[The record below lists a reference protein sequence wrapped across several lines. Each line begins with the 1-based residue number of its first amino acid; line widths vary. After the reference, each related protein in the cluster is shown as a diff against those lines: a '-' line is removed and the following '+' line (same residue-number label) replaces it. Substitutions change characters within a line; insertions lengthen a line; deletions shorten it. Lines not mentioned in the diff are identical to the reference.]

1 MPKFKFTPRQSTG
14 DGRSPL
20 RRSTRRKN
28 HEDTTGNNV
37 NDVINDDDRSTDDSD
52 LVSPPIKKQRSKKG
66 QDGKSANWIDE
77 ATGSQDV
84 REDGDD
90 SMDIDN
96 IESALKH
103 DSVQSDNDGEPEPA
117 STSDNV
123 GKANTPETQDGD
135 SLTDQAIKSNQNPQE
150 NTVGK
155 STITQIDI
163 WKS

>member
-14 DGRSPL
+14 DGQSPL

-28 HEDTTGNNV
+28 REDTTGNNV
-37 NDVINDDDRSTDDSD
+37 NNVINDDDYSTDDGD

-66 QDGKSANWIDE
+66 QDGESANSIDE

-84 REDGDD
+84 QEDGND

-103 DSVQSDNDGEPEPA
+103 DSVQSDNDGEPESA

-123 GKANTPETQDGD
+123 EKANTPETQDGD
-135 SLTDQAIKSNQNPQE
+135 SLIDKDIKSNQSPQE
-150 NTVGK
+150 NTASK
-155 STITQIDI
+155 SSMTPMDI